1 MEAASGFSRGFDDDD
16 DGFADEFPRRETSS
30 SSRKGP
36 AFSLASFAFLFLSV
50 ACRAN
55 FSAFEVG
62 FLMCGFVAELSVK
75 IDGKGSGSG
84 TDQRPNTPR
93 SKHSATEQRRRS
105 KINDRFQILRE
116 LIPNSDQKRD
126 KASFLLEVIEY
137 IQFLQEKMHK
147 YESTCPGWDQDNPK
161 LMPWVKV
168 YFRSF
173 WKNAQNNT
181 QPNGDGLSD
190 PSQLMKNG
198 STPSDYLFSGR
209 YEDNSVPMP
218 PAVVSDAEIPAEAGM
233 VNDISYR
240 ATETSQDFAN
250 NNMTQAQDQW
260 LRPSGV
266 VDSAVSSET
275 SEQEEL
281 IIDESTINLSNAYSQ
296 GLLST
301 LTEAL
306 QNSGLDP
313 SQASISVQINLGRR
327 PKRLNA
333 NATICSKDQEDPA
346 STNQAIGHSRMGSSG
361 EESSQAP
368 KRQKA
373 SNS

>member
-30 SSRKGP
+30 SSRK
-36 AFSLASFAFLFLSV
+36 
-50 ACRAN
+50 
-55 FSAFEVG
+55 
-62 FLMCGFVAELSVK
+62 ELSVK